1 MPGLPWQCA
10 ATTRSASGDLHDR
23 AQLGH
28 GELLVHGMVD
38 LGEHP
43 ARGAD
48 LDHAR
53 VPAQLLPDR
62 AHALVD
68 PVGQAQLPGVA
79 GQQGKLIHPGQR
91 EGMQVAVTAGGAEDR
106 AGRVDRRPVEQPLGH
121 RPGQV
126 DAQPADLA
134 NRGNAGVQRRAQIA
148 DGPGGPQ
155 RNRLERQLPE
165 VERSRAHE
173 VSVAVPQPGHDRHG
187 PAGRRP
193 RGVGRP
199 GCRARVADLLAVQ
212 HDDAVP
218 HGLPAA
224 GNEQVGSD
232 PFHVPSAHGNNGQ
245 SCAMVPRPGRGAGPR
260 RAGAGRARR
269 LAGLARAPV
278 RWSFGAN
285 FLCGI
290 PIARLRMRTV
300 MRYTGVK
307 REGV

>member
-1 MPGLPWQCA
+1 MLDGADPGLERGHDARLAVAVRRDHPLGQA
-10 ATTRSASGDLHDR
+10 GDFHDR

-62 AHALVD
+62 AHALGDAVS
-68 PVGQAQLPGVA
+68 QAQLPAMA

-91 EGMQVAVTAGGAEDR
+91 VGVQVAMAASGAEDR
-106 AGRVDRRPVEQPLGH
+106 SGRVDHRPVEHPLGH

-134 NRGNAGVQRRAQIA
+134 DRGDAGVQRRAQVA
-148 DGPGGPQ
+148 GGPGGPQ
-155 RNRLERQLPE
+155 RDRLERQLPE
-165 VERSRAHE
+165 VERARAQE
-173 VSVAVPQPGHDRHG
+173 MPVAVPQPGHDRHRL
-187 PAGRRP
+187 AGGRP
-193 RGVGRP
+193 RGVGCP
-199 GCRARVADLLAVQ
+199 GRGSRVADLLAVQ
-212 HDDAVP
+212 HDDAAP

-232 PFHVPSAHGNNGQ
+232 PFHVPPPTALKANPAQWCHGRAVGR
-245 SCAMVPRPGRGAGPR
+245 APGAPVPDRPGA
-260 RAGAGRARR
+260 
-269 LAGLARAPV
+269 
-278 RWSFGAN
+278 
-285 FLCGI
+285 
-290 PIARLRMRTV
+290 
-300 MRYTGVK
+300 
-307 REGV
+307 